1 MDVNK
6 FIFMCGEK
14 FEMIKWCSDDVLHLM
29 DSVTFYPVLIK
40 G

>member
-6 FIFMCGEK
+6 FIFMCEEK